1 MVMDIEAGLYGV
13 ARGERTT
20 FTALYCHLQTPMK
33 RYVLGLVAGDHAI
46 AEDVVND
53 AFVAIWQ
60 QASHF
65 GGTGSGA
72 GWIRRIVRNK
82 AIDWLR
88 KQREVTMAGG
98 EQERIM
104 NEIPDPSNSAYD
116 IVESA
121 SNAQQLKTALEHLSV
136 DHREVIWLCYYEDK
150 SIAQIAQIADCPE
163 NTIKTRL
170 FHARKALRDYIGI
183 NVLKN

>member
-1 MVMDIEAGLYGV
+1 MDIEAGLYGV

-33 RYVLGLVAGDHAI
+33 RYVLGLLAGDHAI

-60 QASHF
+60 QAGHF

-88 KQREVTMAGG
+88 KQRDVSIAGG
-98 EQERIM
+98 DQDSII
-104 NEIPDPSNSAYD
+104 NQIPDPASSAYEA
-116 IVESA
+116 VENA
-121 SNAQQLKTALEHLSV
+121 SNAQQLKTALGHLSV

-150 SIAQIAQIADCPE
+150 SIAQIAQIVECPE
-163 NTIKTRL
+163 NTVKTRL
-170 FHARKALRDYIGI
+170 FHARKALRDYIDASGLL
-183 NVLKN
+183 N